1 MADVK
6 KARIGDAIYDV
17 VSTTEYLRAPQVY
30 RDQNTAI
37 IGGDGYIY
45 PVRPNMSDQRP
56 GFFDCGPMYYFRP
69 PLTKTDCA
77 MYDSSN
83 IIDFSQASSIKDV
96 IRAQDKL
103 ASTEKA
109 ILSTIDNEFIPIV
122 SEHDRPEMKLLK
134 EAIASKHVDLDKYE
148 SRFGSNYNNDKRL
161 LKKSSITFGKM
172 VGMCNALDIK
182 VTLVMED
189 RSSDVANP
197 MGEKLSACITD
208 VGDDGEETTD
218 EST

>member
-1 MADVK
+1 
-6 KARIGDAIYDV
+6 
-17 VSTTEYLRAPQVY
+17 
-30 RDQNTAI
+30 
-37 IGGDGYIY
+37 
-45 PVRPNMSDQRP
+45 
-56 GFFDCGPMYYFRP
+56 
-69 PLTKTDCA
+69 

-109 ILSTIDNEFIPIV
+109 ILSTVDNEFIPIV

-189 RSSDVANP
+189 RSGDVANP